1 MAKSP
6 EATFRLGN
14 VSASV
19 FVQETG
25 GSNGSPKRE
34 FRTVNL
40 QRSYRDE
47 DERKYA
53 NNFTL
58 ADLPAAIR
66 TLELAQAHVEEREA
80 KVAGSNSN
88 EPAHF

>member
-19 FVQETG
+19 FVQESG

-34 FRTVNL
+34 FRTVNV
-40 QRSYRDE
+40 QRSYRDG
-47 DERKYA
+47 DKTKYA
-53 NNFTL
+53 ANFTL
-58 ADLPAAIR
+58 AELPAAIR
-66 TLELAQAHVEEREA
+66 TMQLAQAHVEAEEA
-80 KVAGSNSN
+80 KVAGSKSE
-88 EPAHF
+88 EPEAF